1 MPEPLIFEKSSPER
15 KGYLF
20 PSLDV
25 PIFENSLSSEA
36 AREDLPLPE
45 LSELDVVR
53 HFTRLSQENFS
64 IDTHFY
70 PLGSCTMKYN
80 PKIHDELASLSGFS
94 DLHPFQ
100 PEDQVQGALE
110 IMFQLQNLLAEITGM
125 DSISLE
131 PAAGA
136 HGEFTGLLM
145 VQAYFKDKKESRRQ
159 VLVPDSS
166 HGTNPATAAMAGYEV
181 VQIPSNSRGGV
192 ELESLKQS
200 LSENVAA
207 LMLTN
212 PNTLGLFD
220 ENILEITRL
229 VHEKGGILYYDGA
242 NLNPILGIARPGD
255 FGFDVVHVNLHKTFT
270 IPHGGGGPGA
280 GPVGVKKFLEP
291 YLPVPIVKKKKNSGQ
306 EWYYLDDHYPKSIG
320 KIKAYYGNFLHL
332 VRGLAYILSQGAE
345 GLKRIAELSVLN
357 ANYMKE
363 ALKKYYD
370 LPYDR
375 MCQHE
380 FVLSAKKQKAY
391 GVKASDIAKRLLDY
405 GFHPPTIYF
414 PLIVEEALMIE
425 PTETESRE
433 MLDKFIRAMIQ
444 IAEEAE
450 KNPSLVK
457 GAPYTTPISRVD
469 EVLAARKPNLCWC

>member
-25 PIFENSLSSEA
+25 PIFENSLSSET

-181 VQIPSNSRGGV
+181 IQIPSNSRGGV

-229 VHEKGGILYYDGA
+229 VHEKGGIL
-242 NLNPILGIARPGD
+242 
-255 FGFDVVHVNLHKTFT
+255 
-270 IPHGGGGPGA
+270 
-280 GPVGVKKFLEP
+280 
-291 YLPVPIVKKKKNSGQ
+291 
-306 EWYYLDDHYPKSIG
+306 
-320 KIKAYYGNFLHL
+320 
-332 VRGLAYILSQGAE
+332 
-345 GLKRIAELSVLN
+345 
-357 ANYMKE
+357 
-363 ALKKYYD
+363 
-370 LPYDR
+370 
-375 MCQHE
+375 
-380 FVLSAKKQKAY
+380 
-391 GVKASDIAKRLLDY
+391 
-405 GFHPPTIYF
+405 
-414 PLIVEEALMIE
+414 
-425 PTETESRE
+425 
-433 MLDKFIRAMIQ
+433 
-444 IAEEAE
+444 
-450 KNPSLVK
+450 
-457 GAPYTTPISRVD
+457 
-469 EVLAARKPNLCWC
+469 

>member
-20 PSLDV
+20 SDLDV
-25 PIFENSLSSEA
+25 PISIDSIPPDAL
-36 AREDLPLPE
+36 REDLLLPE

-80 PKIHDELASLSGFS
+80 PKIHDELASLPGFT

-100 PEDQVQGALE
+100 PENQIQGALE
-110 IMFQLQNLLAEITGM
+110 TMFELQNLLAEITGM
-125 DSISLE
+125 DAVSLE

-145 VQAYFKDKKESRRQ
+145 IQAYFKEKNELRHK
-159 VLVPDSS
+159 VIVPDSS
-166 HGTNPATAAMAGYEV
+166 HGTNPATAAMAGYQV
-181 VQIPSNSRGGV
+181 VQVPSNSKGGV
-192 ELESLKQS
+192 DLEALKQS
-200 LSENVAA
+200 LSEDVAA

-220 ENILEITRL
+220 ENILEISRL

-280 GPVGVKKFLEP
+280 GPVGVKEILKP
-291 YLPVPIVKKKKNSGQ
+291 YLPVPIVKKRTESAAD
-306 EWYYLDDHYPKSIG
+306 WYYLDHNCPKSIG
-320 KIKAYYGNFLHL
+320 RIKAYYGNFLHL
-332 VRGLAYILSQGAE
+332 VRGLAYILSQGAF
-345 GLKRIAELSVLN
+345 GLKKIAELSVLN
-357 ANYMKE
+357 ANYLKE
-363 ALKKYYD
+363 ILKKYYD

-375 MCQHE
+375 ICQHE
-380 FVLSAKKQKAY
+380 FVLSAKKQKEH

-405 GFHPPTIYF
+405 GFHPPTVYF

-425 PTETESRE
+425 PTETESKE
-433 MLDKFIRAMIQ
+433 MLDKFTAAMIQ
-444 IAEEAE
+444 IADESE

-457 GAPYTTPISRVD
+457 GAPYSTPISRVD
-469 EVLAARKPNLCWC
+469 EVMAARKPNLCWC